1 MFLNGSNCQDRDPL
15 DGQEI
20 AFARLHPLL
29 DSLVEFVGDE
39 RQRLVPFVQVGVVT
53 LVQQGQR
60 QSRFAN
66 HLFGVGGG
74 DGDGRGDLR
83 GRQSFGVHHLKE
95 HAIINVHQ
103 VIYDVVVP

>member
-1 MFLNGSNCQDRDPL
+1 MEVNCQDHLHQDPL
-15 DGQEI
+15 DGKEI

-29 DSLVEFVGDE
+29 DSLVEFIGDK

-60 QSRFAN
+60 QSRF
-66 HLFGVGGG
+66 GVDGGRG
-74 DGDGRGDLR
+74 GNGDGRGDLR
-83 GRQSFGVHHLKE
+83 CRPQSFWVHHLKE

-103 VIYDVVVP
+103 VIYDVIVP